1 MKTRKAHL
9 VVMLAL
15 MATLSAFGKAPQKNQ
30 AAMGQV
36 KHITQKEFVNLIA
49 DYEKTRWEYKGTKPA
64 IVDFYANWCGPCRA
78 LSPVLEQVATEYKES
93 IVVYKVDVDDEKEL
107 AAAFGIRSIPTLLFI
122 PMKDNPQV
130 VKGAMNKQEL
140 TKLVEKYLLK

>member
-1 MKTRKAHL
+1 MKARKAHL

-15 MATLSAFGKAPQKNQ
+15 TVTLSAFGKVPQKSQ
-30 AAMGQV
+30 TTMGQV

-64 IVDFYANWCGPCRA
+64 IVDFHANWCGPCRA
-78 LSPVLEQVATEYKES
+78 LSPVLEQVAAEYKES

-140 TKLVEKYLLK
+140 VKLVEKYLLK